1 MIETIEKT
9 WNAGLRML
17 DSMPPWL
24 AAFIVGWVASI
35 GITHAFKYMLP
46 VRWWAEI
53 REGLTRAMAVLAAMV
68 PAAIY
73 YAEQPGTSLTGLM
86 LVMVITG
93 AWSPLAYALAMAW
106 LRRSEKRAWIAD
118 VLSGDKRGVLAAKL
132 RGEP

>member
-35 GITHAFKYMLP
+35 AITHAFKYTLP
-46 VRWWAEI
+46 LSWWAEI
-53 REGLTRAMAVLAAMV
+53 REGLTRGVAVLSAML
-68 PAAIY
+68 PAGFY
-73 YAEQPGTSLTGLM
+73 YAEQPDTSLTGLL

-93 AWSPLAYALAMAW
+93 GWSPLAYALLVAW